1 MTTEALGRL
10 RRTGRGLALASTAVL
25 ALLAL
30 AAAAG
35 PWLGALMG
43 IDPAATDLLNRSTP
57 PSLAHPFGTDA
68 LGRDYFVRVLE
79 GGRVSLVVGLGGAVA
94 AGVLGTLIGVVAGY
108 AGGRVDALLM
118 RLTDV
123 VIALPILPLLLIVA
137 AIDLSKLGLATGGDG
152 GVLRLVVIV
161 ALFAWP
167 SIARVARAQ
176 TLSVRR
182 RTYVLAAEAL
192 GAGAGRVVRRHVLP
206 NVAGP
211 VLVAATLNIGN
222 VVLAESVLSFLGLG
236 IQPPTPSWGNL
247 LSDAQTTLARAPHLA
262 VIPGLAI
269 FLTVIAFNVLGDG
282 LQAMLDRRRPG

>member
-1 MTTEALGRL
+1 MTTRALCGNSPAGTTL
-10 RRTGRGLALASTAVL
+10 TVASVGVL
-25 ALLAL
+25 ALMAALAL
-30 AAAAG
+30 LG
-35 PWLGALMG
+35 PWLGAAFGLDG
-43 IDPAATDLLNRSTP
+43 TRTDLLNRLAP
-57 PSLAHPFGTDA
+57 PGLAHPFGTDQ

-94 AGVLGTLIGVVAGY
+94 AGLIGTAIGVVAGY
-108 AGGRVDALLM
+108 AGGRIDALLM

-137 AIDLSKLGLATGGDG
+137 AIDLSEFGLTAGGDG
-152 GVLRLVVIV
+152 GVVRLVVIV
-161 ALFAWP
+161 ALFGWP
-167 SIARVARAQ
+167 TIARVARAQ

-192 GAGAGRVVRRHVLP
+192 GATAGRVVRAHLLP

-222 VVLAESVLSFLGLG
+222 VILAESVLSFLGLG

-247 LSDAQTTLARAPHLA
+247 LSDAQTMLAQAPHLA

-269 FLTVIAFNVLGDG
+269 FVTVIAFNLLGDG
-282 LQAMLDRRRPG
+282 LQALLDRRR

>member
-1 MTTEALGRL
+1 MTTEGLGAA
-10 RRTGRGLALASTAVL
+10 RRTARGLTAASLAVL
-25 ALLAL
+25 ALLAAL
-30 AAAAG
+30 AAGG
-35 PWLGALMG
+35 PWLAGALG
-43 IDPAATDLLNRSTP
+43 IESAATNLLNRSQP

-94 AGVLGTLIGVVAGY
+94 TAALGTLVGLVAGY
-108 AGGRVDALLM
+108 AGGRTDALLM

-137 AIDLSKLGLATGGDG
+137 AIDLAKLGLAGADDG
-152 GVLRLVVIV
+152 GVARLVVIV
-161 ALFAWP
+161 ALFGWP

-192 GAGAGRVVRRHVLP
+192 GAGAGRVVGRHILP

-222 VVLAESVLSFLGLG
+222 VILAESVLSFLGLG

-247 LSDAQTTLARAPHLA
+247 LSDAQTTLAQAPHLA
-262 VIPGLAI
+262 VLPGLAI
-269 FLTVIAFNVLGDG
+269 FVTVIAFNVLGDG
-282 LQAMLDRRRPG
+282 LQALLDRRR

>member
-1 MTTEALGRL
+1 MATETLGAA
-10 RRTGRGLALASTAVL
+10 RRTARALTAASLAVL
-25 ALLAL
+25 ALMGAL
-30 AAAAG
+30 AVAG
-35 PWLGALMG
+35 PWLAAALG
-43 IDPAATDLLNRSTP
+43 IDAAATDLLNRSRP
-57 PSLAHPFGTDA
+57 PSPAHPFGTDA

-94 AGVLGTLIGVVAGY
+94 TGALGTLIGLVAGY

-137 AIDLSKLGLATGGDG
+137 AIDLAKLGLADAGDG

-161 ALFAWP
+161 ALFGWP

-182 RTYVLAAEAL
+182 RPYVLAAEAL
-192 GAGAGRVVRRHVLP
+192 GAGPARVVRRHILP

-222 VVLAESVLSFLGLG
+222 VILAESVLSFLGLG

-247 LSDAQTTLARAPHLA
+247 LSDAQTTLAQAPHLA

-269 FLTVIAFNVLGDG
+269 FVTVIAFNVLGDG
-282 LQAMLDRRRPG
+282 LQALLDRRR

>member
-1 MTTEALGRL
+1 MMTEALGSA
-10 RRTGRGLALASTAVL
+10 RRTARWLTAASLAVL
-25 ALLAL
+25 ATLAALAL
-30 AAAAG
+30 TG
-35 PWLGALMG
+35 PWL
-43 IDPAATDLLNRSTP
+43 AATLGIETEATNLFNRSQP

-94 AGVLGTLIGVVAGY
+94 TALLGTLIGLVAGY

-137 AIDLSKLGLATGGDG
+137 AIDLSELGLAMGGDG

-161 ALFAWP
+161 ALFGWP
-167 SIARVARAQ
+167 AIARVARAQ

-182 RTYVLAAEAL
+182 RTYVVAAEAL
-192 GAGAGRVVRRHVLP
+192 GAGAGRVVRRHILP

-222 VVLAESVLSFLGLG
+222 VILAESVLSFLGLG

-247 LSDAQTTLARAPHLA
+247 LSDAQTTLAQAPHLA

-282 LQAMLDRRRPG
+282 LQALLDRRR

>member
-1 MTTEALGRL
+1 MTTEIAGST
-10 RRTGRGLALASTAVL
+10 RRTARALTLVSLAVL
-25 ALLAL
+25 ALMGVLAV
-30 AAAAG
+30 AG
-35 PWLGALMG
+35 PWLGAALG
-43 IDPAATDLLNRSTP
+43 IEPSATNLLNRSQP

-94 AGVLGTLIGVVAGY
+94 TGVLGTLIGLVAGY
-108 AGGRVDALLM
+108 AGGRTDALLM

-137 AIDLSKLGLATGGDG
+137 AIDLSKLGLAGAGDG

-161 ALFAWP
+161 ALFGWP
-167 SIARVARAQ
+167 SIARVTRAQ

-192 GAGAGRVVRRHVLP
+192 GAGAGRVIRRHILP

-222 VVLAESVLSFLGLG
+222 VILAESVLSFLGLG

-247 LSDAQTTLARAPHLA
+247 LSDAQTTLAQAPHLA

-282 LQAMLDRRRPG
+282 LQALLDRRR

>member
-1 MTTEALGRL
+1 MTSEAAGSA
-10 RRTGRGLALASTAVL
+10 RRTARGLTVASLAVL
-25 ALLAL
+25 AAMAAL
-30 AAAAG
+30 AVAG
-35 PWLGALMG
+35 PWLAAALG
-43 IDPAATDLLNRSTP
+43 IETSATNLLDRSQP
-57 PSLAHPFGTDA
+57 PSPAHPFGTDA

-94 AGVLGTLIGVVAGY
+94 TGLLGTLVGLVAGY
-108 AGGRVDALLM
+108 AGGRTDALLM

-137 AIDLSKLGLATGGDG
+137 AIDLSKLGLAGGGGDG

-161 ALFAWP
+161 ALFGWP

-192 GAGAGRVVRRHVLP
+192 GAGAGRVVRRHILP

-282 LQAMLDRRRPG
+282 LQALLDRRR

>member
-1 MTTEALGRL
+1 MTTEALGSA
-10 RRTGRGLALASTAVL
+10 RRTARGLTAASLAVL
-25 ALLAL
+25 AVMALL
-30 AAAAG
+30 AAAG
-35 PWLGALMG
+35 PWLAGFMG
-43 IDPAATDLLNRSTP
+43 IEAGATDLLNRSQP

-94 AGVLGTLIGVVAGY
+94 TGVIGTAVGLVAGY
-108 AGGRVDALLM
+108 AGGRLDALLM

-137 AIDLSKLGLATGGDG
+137 AIDLSKLGLAGAGDG

-161 ALFAWP
+161 ALFGWP
-167 SIARVARAQ
+167 AIARVARAQ

-211 VLVAATLNIGN
+211 VIVAATLNIGN
-222 VVLAESVLSFLGLG
+222 VILAESVLSFLGLG

-247 LSDAQTTLARAPHLA
+247 LSDAQTTLAQAPHLA

-282 LQAMLDRRRPG
+282 LQALLDRRR

>member
-1 MTTEALGRL
+1 MTTDTVRST
-10 RRTGRGLALASTAVL
+10 RRAARGLTAVSVLVLAATAALAV
-25 ALLAL
+25 
-30 AAAAG
+30 AG
-35 PWLGALMG
+35 PWLGLLLG
-43 IDPAATDLLNRSTP
+43 LDGTTTDLMARMAP
-57 PSLAHPFGTDA
+57 PSAAHPFGTDQ

-94 AGVLGTLIGVVAGY
+94 AGVIGTAIGVASGY
-108 AGGRVDALLM
+108 AGGRLDAFLM

-137 AIDLSKLGLATGGDG
+137 AIDLGALGLATSGDG

-161 ALFAWP
+161 ALFGWP
-167 SIARVARAQ
+167 TIARVARGQ

-192 GAGAGRVVRRHVLP
+192 GAGPARVVRAHVLP

-222 VVLAESVLSFLGLG
+222 VILAESVLSFLGLG

-247 LSDAQTTLARAPHLA
+247 LSDAQTMLARAPHLA

-269 FLTVIAFNVLGDG
+269 FTTVIAFNLLGDG
-282 LQAMLDRRRPG
+282 VQALLDRRR

>member
-1 MTTEALGRL
+1 MSGEALGRV
-10 RRTGRGLALASTAVL
+10 RRTGRGLALASAAVL
-25 ALLAL
+25 AAMALLAL
-30 AAAAG
+30 TG
-35 PWLGALMG
+35 PWLGALLG
-43 IDPAATDLLNRSTP
+43 LDADATNLLNRSAP

-94 AGVLGTLIGVVAGY
+94 AGLLGTLVGLVAGY
-108 AGGRVDALLM
+108 VGGRTDALLM

-137 AIDLSKLGLATGGDG
+137 AIDLSKLGLAAGGDG

-161 ALFAWP
+161 ALFGWP

-192 GAGAGRVVRRHVLP
+192 GARGARVVRRHVLP

-222 VVLAESVLSFLGLG
+222 VILAESVLSFLGLG

-247 LSDAQTTLARAPHLA
+247 LSDAQTTLAQAPHLA
-262 VIPGLAI
+262 VVPGLAI
-269 FLTVIAFNVLGDG
+269 FMTVIAFNVLGDG
-282 LQAMLDRRRPG
+282 LQALLDRRR

>member
-1 MTTEALGRL
+1 MTTEVVAGA
-10 RRTGRGLALASTAVL
+10 RRTGGVLTAASALVL
-25 ALLAL
+25 ALMAALAVTGPWL
-30 AAAAG
+30 AAAIGIEAG
-35 PWLGALMG
+35 APDLM
-43 IDPAATDLLNRSTP
+43 NRSAP
-57 PSLAHPFGTDA
+57 PSPAHPFGTDA

-79 GGRVSLVVGLGGAVA
+79 GGRVSLLVGLGGAVA
-94 AGVLGTLIGVVAGY
+94 AGVIGTAIGLTAGY
-108 AGGRVDALLM
+108 VGGRVDALSM

-137 AIDLSKLGLATGGDG
+137 AIDLSELGLATGGDG

-161 ALFAWP
+161 ALFGWP

-176 TLSVRR
+176 SLSVRR

-192 GAGAGRVVRRHVLP
+192 GAGGFRVVRRHLLP

-222 VVLAESVLSFLGLG
+222 VILAESVLSFLGLG

-247 LSDAQTTLARAPHLA
+247 LSDAQTTLAQAPHLA

-269 FLTVIAFNVLGDG
+269 FVTVIAFNVLGDG
-282 LQAMLDRRRPG
+282 LQALLDRRR

>member
-1 MTTEALGRL
+1 MSGEALGRV
-10 RRTGRGLALASTAVL
+10 RRTGRGLALASAAVL
-25 ALLAL
+25 AAMALLAL
-30 AAAAG
+30 AG
-35 PWLGALMG
+35 PWLGAVLG
-43 IDPAATDLLNRSTP
+43 VDADATNLLNRSAP

-94 AGVLGTLIGVVAGY
+94 AGLLGTLVGLVAGY
-108 AGGRVDALLM
+108 VGGRTDALLM

-137 AIDLSKLGLATGGDG
+137 AIDLSKLGLAAGGDG

-161 ALFAWP
+161 ALFGWP

-192 GAGAGRVVRRHVLP
+192 GARGARVVRRHVLP

-222 VVLAESVLSFLGLG
+222 VILAESVLSFLGLG

-247 LSDAQTTLARAPHLA
+247 LSDAQTTLAQAPHLA
-262 VIPGLAI
+262 VVPGLAI
-269 FLTVIAFNVLGDG
+269 FMTVIAFNVLGDG
-282 LQAMLDRRRPG
+282 LQALLDRRR

>member
-1 MTTEALGRL
+1 MTSEAAGSA
-10 RRTGRGLALASTAVL
+10 RRTARGLTVASLAVL
-25 ALLAL
+25 AAMAAL
-30 AAAAG
+30 AVAG
-35 PWLGALMG
+35 PWLAAALG
-43 IDPAATDLLNRSTP
+43 IETSATNLLDRSEP
-57 PSLAHPFGTDA
+57 PSPAPPFGTDA

-94 AGVLGTLIGVVAGY
+94 TGLVGTLVGLVAGY
-108 AGGRVDALLM
+108 AGGRTDALLM

-137 AIDLSKLGLATGGDG
+137 AIDLSKLGLAGGGGDG

-161 ALFAWP
+161 ALFGWP

-192 GAGAGRVVRRHVLP
+192 GAGAGRVVRRHILP

-282 LQAMLDRRRPG
+282 LQALLDRRR

>member
-1 MTTEALGRL
+1 MTTDALGSA
-10 RRTGRGLALASTAVL
+10 RRTARGLTVASLAVL
-25 ALLAL
+25 AAMAALAL
-30 AAAAG
+30 AG
-35 PWLGALMG
+35 PWLAGALG
-43 IDPAATDLLNRSTP
+43 IETAATNLLNRSQP

-94 AGVLGTLIGVVAGY
+94 TGLLGTLIGLVAGY
-108 AGGRVDALLM
+108 AGGRIDALLM

-137 AIDLSKLGLATGGDG
+137 AIDLSKLGLAGGGGGDG

-161 ALFAWP
+161 ALFGWP

-182 RTYVLAAEAL
+182 RTYVVAAEAL
-192 GAGAGRVVRRHVLP
+192 GAGAGRVVRRHILP

-222 VVLAESVLSFLGLG
+222 VILAESVLSFLGLG

-247 LSDAQTTLARAPHLA
+247 LSDAQTTLAQAPHLA

-269 FLTVIAFNVLGDG
+269 FVTVIAFNVLGDG
-282 LQAMLDRRRPG
+282 LQALLDRRR

>member
-1 MTTEALGRL
+1 MTSEAAGSA
-10 RRTGRGLALASTAVL
+10 RRTARGLTVASLAVL
-25 ALLAL
+25 AAMAAL
-30 AAAAG
+30 AVAG
-35 PWLGALMG
+35 PWLAAALG
-43 IDPAATDLLNRSTP
+43 IETSATNLLDRSQP
-57 PSLAHPFGTDA
+57 PSPAHPFGTDA

-94 AGVLGTLIGVVAGY
+94 TGLVGTLVGLVAGY
-108 AGGRVDALLM
+108 AGGRTDALLM

-137 AIDLSKLGLATGGDG
+137 AIDLSKLGLAGGGGDG

-161 ALFAWP
+161 ALFGWP

-192 GAGAGRVVRRHVLP
+192 GAGAGRVVRRHILP

-282 LQAMLDRRRPG
+282 LQALLDRRR

>member
-1 MTTEALGRL
+1 MTTDALGSA
-10 RRTGRGLALASTAVL
+10 RRTARGLTVASLAVL
-25 ALLAL
+25 AAMAAL
-30 AAAAG
+30 AVAG
-35 PWLGALMG
+35 PWLGEALG
-43 IDPAATDLLNRSTP
+43 IETTATNLLNRSQP

-94 AGVLGTLIGVVAGY
+94 TGVLGTLIGLVAGY
-108 AGGRVDALLM
+108 AGGRTDALLM

-137 AIDLSKLGLATGGDG
+137 AIDLSKLGLAGADDG

-161 ALFAWP
+161 ALFGWP

-192 GAGAGRVVRRHVLP
+192 GAGAGRVVCRHILP

-222 VVLAESVLSFLGLG
+222 VILAESVLSFLGLG

-247 LSDAQTTLARAPHLA
+247 LSDAQTTLAQAPHLA

-282 LQAMLDRRRPG
+282 LQALLDRRR

>member
-1 MTTEALGRL
+1 MTTDALGSA
-10 RRTGRGLALASTAVL
+10 RRTARGLTVASLAVL
-25 ALLAL
+25 AAMAAL
-30 AAAAG
+30 AVAG
-35 PWLGALMG
+35 PWLGEALG
-43 IDPAATDLLNRSTP
+43 IETTATNLLNRSQP

-94 AGVLGTLIGVVAGY
+94 TGVLGTLIGLVAGY
-108 AGGRVDALLM
+108 AGGRTDALLM

-137 AIDLSKLGLATGGDG
+137 AIDLSKLGLAGADDG

-161 ALFAWP
+161 ALFGWP

-192 GAGAGRVVRRHVLP
+192 GAGAGRVVRRHILP

-222 VVLAESVLSFLGLG
+222 VILAESVLSFLGLG

-247 LSDAQTTLARAPHLA
+247 LSDAQTTLAQAPHLA

-282 LQAMLDRRRPG
+282 LQALLDRRR

>member
-1 MTTEALGRL
+1 MTTEALGSA
-10 RRTGRGLALASTAVL
+10 RRTARGLTAASLAVL
-25 ALLAL
+25 AVMALL
-30 AAAAG
+30 AAAG
-35 PWLGALMG
+35 PWLAGLMG
-43 IDPAATDLLNRSTP
+43 IEAGATDLLNRSQP

-94 AGVLGTLIGVVAGY
+94 TGVIGTAVGLVAGY
-108 AGGRVDALLM
+108 AGGRLDALLM

-137 AIDLSKLGLATGGDG
+137 AIDLSKLGLAGAGDG

-161 ALFAWP
+161 ALFGWP
-167 SIARVARAQ
+167 AIARVARAQ

-211 VLVAATLNIGN
+211 VIVAATLNIGN
-222 VVLAESVLSFLGLG
+222 VILAESVLSFLGLG

-247 LSDAQTTLARAPHLA
+247 LSDAQTTLAQAPHLA

-282 LQAMLDRRRPG
+282 LQALLDRRR

>member
-1 MTTEALGRL
+1 MSGEALGRV
-10 RRTGRGLALASTAVL
+10 RRTGRGLALASAAVL
-25 ALLAL
+25 AAMALLAL
-30 AAAAG
+30 GG
-35 PWLGALMG
+35 PWLGALLG
-43 IDPAATDLLNRSTP
+43 LDADATNLLNRSSP

-94 AGVLGTLIGVVAGY
+94 AGLLGTLVGLVAGY
-108 AGGRVDALLM
+108 VGGRTDALLM

-152 GVLRLVVIV
+152 GVPRLVVIV
-161 ALFAWP
+161 ALFGWP

-192 GAGAGRVVRRHVLP
+192 GARGARVVRRHVLP

-222 VVLAESVLSFLGLG
+222 VILAESVLSFLGLG

-247 LSDAQTTLARAPHLA
+247 LSDAQTTLAQAPHLA
-262 VIPGLAI
+262 VVPGLAI
-269 FLTVIAFNVLGDG
+269 FMTVIAFNVLGDG
-282 LQAMLDRRRPG
+282 LQALLDRRR